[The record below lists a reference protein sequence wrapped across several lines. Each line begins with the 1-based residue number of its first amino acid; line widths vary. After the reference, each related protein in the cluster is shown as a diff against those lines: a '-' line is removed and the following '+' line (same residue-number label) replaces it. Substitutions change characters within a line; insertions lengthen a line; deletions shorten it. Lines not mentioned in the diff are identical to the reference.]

1 MKLDGVPAFTASA
14 QLTLSGEAAPSAEIR
29 VEANGKQIAKT
40 STKKDGS
47 FSVKVKLPE
56 EGDVEVVVTAGEDT
70 ALFTIRYEMPDARLD
85 ITEPEDTTF
94 TGENVTVRGVTR
106 TERHRVYRRQGN
118 EHQRQGGQKR
128 RVCRPRVYGRGRH
141 GNLHF
146 ARQSGRFRARPP
158 ARSPSP
164 ANGRSASRLR
174 SSGRR

>member
-1 MKLDGVPAFTASA
+1 M
-14 QLTLSGEAAPSAEIR
+14 
-29 VEANGKQIAKT
+29 
-40 STKKDGS
+40 
-47 FSVKVKLPE
+47 PE

-94 TGENVTVRGVTR
+94 TGENVTVRGVTEPNA
-106 TERHRVYRRQGN
+106 TVYIDGKGTNTNVKAGKNGAFAVRVFMEEAGT
-118 EHQRQGGQKR
+118 
-128 RVCRPRVYGRGRH
+128 

-158 ARSPSP
+158 ARSPLP